1 MIALSANF
9 SAPVASGTAA
19 FGWLRALPINVN
31 HHQEE
36 GFMQRYPTLPA
47 NGEILIP
54 RIVRFALA
62 CLWLGGLSLGA
73 QAQTD
78 EDTGRKAAEELRV
91 LVTEGTG
98 VIGDLQPAINS
109 GKTAKDKVIPDA
121 LIDQF
126 KARYQKATG
135 GAIDLKAAGIIGD
148 TRRAYVQAF
157 TNVVT
162 RFQPNLIKGGQ
173 DAFVPAFF
181 RAQTL
186 GDFNKSMQG
195 KLQAYATNRDGEL
208 INGDW
213 AVAKVMKG
221 SPLAGEVTKLMA
233 TGALDPVVKRSGNTV
248 MGYYPMKLAAG
259 CVACHAQNGLK
270 QKEGAFGG
278 ALVAQIPVK

>member
-1 MIALSANF
+1 MPNQQVFFSTFRNNVRWIAQLGVAALLLGGASLSA
-9 SAPVASGTAA
+9 
-19 FGWLRALPINVN
+19 
-31 HHQEE
+31 
-36 GFMQRYPTLPA
+36 Y
-47 NGEILIP
+47 
-54 RIVRFALA
+54 
-62 CLWLGGLSLGA
+62 A
-73 QAQTD
+73 QAA
-78 EDTGRKAAEELRV
+78 EETGRKAAEELRV
-91 LVTEGTG
+91 LVSEGTG

-109 GKTAKDKVIPDA
+109 SKTTKEQVAPEA
-121 LIDQF
+121 LIEQF
-126 KARYQKATG
+126 KTRYQKATSNTL
-135 GAIDLKAAGIIGD
+135 DLKAAGLIGD

-162 RFQPNLIKGGQ
+162 RFQPNLTKGGQ

-186 GDFNKSMQG
+186 NDFNKSMQG

-221 SPLAGEVTKLMA
+221 SPLAGDVTKLMA
-233 TGALDPVVKRSGNTV
+233 SGSLDPVVKRTGNTV

-259 CVACHAQNGLK
+259 CVTCHAQNGLK